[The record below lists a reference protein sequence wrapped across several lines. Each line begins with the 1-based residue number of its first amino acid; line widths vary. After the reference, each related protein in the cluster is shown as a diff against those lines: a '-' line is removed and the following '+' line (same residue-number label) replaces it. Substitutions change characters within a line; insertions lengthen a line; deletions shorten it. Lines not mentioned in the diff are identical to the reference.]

1 MAGTHTTSSTIE
13 WAMTELLHK
22 PKTRVKDRSE
32 LEEVLGKGTRVQE
45 SDTAK
50 LPYLQ
55 AVVKETFRLHPPVP
69 LIIREEAG
77 MNSEICGYTVPKSA
91 QVLINVWAIGRDP
104 TTWSDPNEFA
114 PERFL
119 GSEIDVKGQ
128 DFELIPFGAGRRI
141 CLGLPLAHWMVH
153 LMLASLLHSFDWKL
167 QGDMKPE
174 EMDMSQ
180 KFGVSLQKAQ
190 PLLAIPIKV

>member
-1 MAGTHTTSSTIE
+1 MKNLFLKDLCNTSALYQDLFMVGTRTTSSTIK

-69 LIIREEAG
+69 LIIREE
-77 MNSEICGYTVPKSA
+77 C
-91 QVLINVWAIGRDP
+91 RDP
-104 TTWSDPNEFA
+104 SP
-114 PERFL
+114 
-119 GSEIDVKGQ
+119 
-128 DFELIPFGAGRRI
+128 
-141 CLGLPLAHWMVH
+141 
-153 LMLASLLHSFDWKL
+153 
-167 QGDMKPE
+167 
-174 EMDMSQ
+174 
-180 KFGVSLQKAQ
+180 
-190 PLLAIPIKV
+190 